1 MNTYYVT
8 TPIYYV
14 NDKPHIGHSYTTVL
28 ADILT
33 RFHALF
39 GEDSYMLTGTDEHG
53 QKVQKAAAARNMS
66 PIDHCNET
74 VVRFQELWKKLGIK
88 NNDFIRTT
96 EERHI
101 KVVRAILQDLYD
113 RGQIY
118 KAEYTGHYCVPCER
132 YYTEKDLLEGGLCPD
147 CHRPTQQLVESNYF
161 FRMGQYRDWLV
172 DYIKTHPGFIQPEYR
187 ANETLG
193 FLRKE
198 LGDLCISRP
207 KSRLSWGIELP
218 FDTDYV
224 CYVWFDALINY
235 ISAIGYG
242 SDSEKFNKWW
252 RAAHHIVGKDIL
264 TTHTVYWPTM
274 LKAIGLPMPQSI
286 FAHGWW
292 RSGSEKMSKSLGNV
306 VNPMDMIEIFGVDA
320 FRYCLMA
327 EMVLGQDASFT
338 EESFVKRY
346 NSDLANDLGNMLSRA
361 VKLTLKYFEGKMP
374 ESGDYDD
381 LDKELMTQALA
392 APAALRAAVENM
404 RLDRGVEEVMNV
416 IRSANRYM
424 EKTAPWTLAKQG
436 DMKRLATVLYTA
448 SETLRIVS
456 GLLLPIMPEKMKEL
470 RLTLG
475 MSAADAETGEYD
487 RLSTW
492 GVLVP
497 GSAVHDIAAL
507 FPRLMP
513 KEKEDAAKIEAKP
526 KAAAKAEAKKTPA
539 KTETVAVQGE
549 SLVTIDDF
557 FRTQLKTAKVLE
569 AEKVEGADKLLKLKI
584 EVGTEQ
590 RTLVAGIAKAY
601 TPEQVIGRTIIIVAN
616 LKPAK
621 IRSIE
626 SQGMLLAVKSGDT
639 LRLIAVDGGDFP
651 SGCPV
656 G

>member
-1 MNTYYVT
+1 MASNYYVT

-33 RFHALF
+33 RFHTLF

-53 QKVQKAAAARNMS
+53 QKVQKAAAQRNMS
-66 PIDHCNET
+66 PIEHCNET

-88 NNDFIRTT
+88 NSDFIRTT
-96 EERHI
+96 EERHMKI
-101 KVVRAILQDLYD
+101 VRAILQDLYD

-132 YYTEKDLLEGGLCPD
+132 YFTEKDLLEGGLCPD
-147 CHRPTQQLVESNYF
+147 CHRPTNELVESNYF
-161 FRMGQYRDWLV
+161 FKMGQYRDWLV
-172 DYIKTHPGFIQPEYR
+172 DYIKSHPGFIQPDYR

-218 FDTDYV
+218 FDPDYV

-242 SDSEKFNKWW
+242 SDQAKFEKWW
-252 RAAHHIVGKDIL
+252 SAAHHIVGKDIL

-274 LKAIGLPMPQSI
+274 LHAIGLPMPQSI

-338 EESFVKRY
+338 EEGFVKRY

-361 VKLTLKYFEGKMP
+361 VKLTIKNFDGRIPAPDQYE
-374 ESGDYDD
+374 DVDR
-381 LDKELMTQALA
+381 ELIDQTLA
-392 APAALRAAVENM
+392 APAALRSAVENM

-416 IRSANRYM
+416 VRAANRYM

-436 DMKRLATVLYTA
+436 NTARLATVLYTA

-475 MSAADAETGEYD
+475 MKESEAENAAYD
-487 RLSTW
+487 KLSGWGRLEAGTE
-492 GVLVP
+492 VR
-497 GSAVHDIAAL
+497 DIAAL
-507 FPRLMP
+507 FPRLQP
-513 KEKEDAAKIEAKP
+513 KEEVKAEP
-526 KAAAKAEAKKTPA
+526 KAEKKPEAKKPEA
-539 KTETVAVQGE
+539 KKAETVAVSGDQ
-549 SLVTIDDF
+549 LVTIDEF

-584 EVGTEQ
+584 EVGSEQ

-601 TPEQVIGRTIIIVAN
+601 TPEQVIGRTIVIVAN

-621 IRSIE
+621 IRGIE